1 MVLSGLKELV
11 GMTYTVGKVL
21 KSSFQP
27 NWNQLK
33 ILSVAF
39 VMIKKGRKRSSYPN
53 LVFFSQSLCNGLGS
67 TNKPLL
73 NMNKIYYGLL
83 LII

>member
-1 MVLSGLKELV
+1 
-11 GMTYTVGKVL
+11 
-21 KSSFQP
+21 
-27 NWNQLK
+27 
-33 ILSVAF
+33 
-39 VMIKKGRKRSSYPN
+39 MIKKGNERSNWPN

-73 NMNKIYYGLL
+73 NMNKINHGLI

>member
-1 MVLSGLKELV
+1 MVLSDLKELV

-39 VMIKKGRKRSSYPN
+39 VMIKKVAKGQAIR
-53 LVFFSQSLCNGLGS
+53 
-67 TNKPLL
+67 
-73 NMNKIYYGLL
+73 I
-83 LII
+83 